1 MSNFSLTRPTGV
13 RIGTTASAYIVA
25 GTTASAITLG
35 SDMGSCREI
44 SFEIAGETLKA
55 TSSKNA
61 DATVATAYAGMAG
74 TITMVLE
81 EMTSSAM
88 AASWMMSGS
97 GQYLYSDGSAT
108 TPTNYGIAA
117 YYWPI
122 DGSSTCGLF
131 YKCNIVPGSMRKL
144 GRDQELLEVKFD
156 VLVDPSASATKQWF
170 GFISA

>member
-13 RIGTTASAYIVA
+13 RLCSTASAYLAVSS
-25 GTTASAITLG
+25 ASAKTLG
-35 SDMGSCREI
+35 ADLGSCREF
-44 SFEIAGETLKA
+44 SFEITGETLKA

-61 DATVATAYAGMAG
+61 DAVVATAYAGMAG

-88 AASWMMSGS
+88 AAAWLMTGS
-97 GQYLYSDGSAT
+97 ASYLYTDGSAT
-108 TPTNYGIAA
+108 APTDYGVVA
-117 YYWPI
+117 YNWPI
-122 DGSSTCGLF
+122 DGSSTVGVF
-131 YKCNIVPGSMRKL
+131 FKCNIQPGSVRKL

-170 GFISA
+170 AFTSV